1 MKQTLVVTGLAAAV
15 LLTAGPALGQDA
27 KAEQGMKV
35 FAAQKC
41 TMCHSIAGKGN
52 KKGPLDEV
60 GSKLTAA
67 QIREWIV
74 DPEGMQAKTKPAPTR
89 KPPMKKKSLPAGD
102 VDALVALLTGLKKS

>member
-1 MKQTLVVTGLAAAV
+1 MKQTLVATGLATAV

-67 QIREWIV
+67 EIREWIV
-74 DPEGMQAKTKPAPTR
+74 DPEGMQAKTKTTR
-89 KPPMKKKSLPAGD
+89 KPPMKKKPMPAGD

>member
-1 MKQTLVVTGLAAAV
+1 MKQTLVATGLATAA

-60 GSKLTAA
+60 GSKLAA
-67 QIREWIV
+67 AEIREWIV
-74 DPEGMQAKTKPAPTR
+74 DPEGIRAKTKPTR
-89 KPPMKKKSLPAGD
+89 KPPTKKKPMPAGD
-102 VDALVALLTGLKKS
+102 VDAPVALLTGLKKS

>member
-1 MKQTLVVTGLAAAV
+1 MKQTLVATGLATAA

-67 QIREWIV
+67 EIREWIV
-74 DPEGMQAKTKPAPTR
+74 DPEGMQAKTNPTR
-89 KPPMKKKSLPAGD
+89 KPPMKKKPMPAGD